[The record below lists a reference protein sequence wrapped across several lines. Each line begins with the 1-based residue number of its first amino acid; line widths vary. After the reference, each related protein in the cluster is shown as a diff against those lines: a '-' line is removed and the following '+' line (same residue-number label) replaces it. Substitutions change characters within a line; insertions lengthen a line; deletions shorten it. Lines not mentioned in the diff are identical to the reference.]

1 MRDFATSS
9 HPGVQ
14 TQLNR
19 LGALSLPS
27 GRFGLEVIHELLARI
42 GNPHKALPPVFHVA
56 GTNGKGSTCA
66 YLRAMLEAQGL
77 TVHAATKPHLVRYN
91 ERIRVA
97 GKLIED
103 DLLADL
109 LKEVLDQ
116 GEDLSPS
123 FFEVTAAAYFLAF
136 HRIPA
141 DACIIEVGLGGRL
154 DATNVLDGQAACGI
168 ATLGIDHKE
177 FLLVPEDGVPT
188 DPLCRIAFEK
198 AGIARPG
205 VPLVTQAYPADVT
218 KTVITQAMIAG
229 ARTYIR
235 DLDWS
240 AEIDEAIHYRDR
252 DGELTLPL
260 PALAG
265 LHQADNAALAVA
277 MLRHQ
282 TQVSVSPEAMAQGIR
297 AARWPARLQLL
308 GQGPLTTLVPGRRVW
323 LDGGHN
329 ADAGLAIARF
339 FGANVARGL
348 RQAQPERMEDLDH
361 STNLAHPEP
370 VEAPA
375 QLLHLITGML
385 ANKDPAAI
393 VAPLRGQLLSL
404 SVVPAPGHEAHRPED
419 IAPYA
424 DLPVQAYAD
433 VPAALAALPP
443 EGDVLIA
450 GSLYLAGEVLRL
462 NREFPD

>member
-1 MRDFATSS
+1 LRDFAVSDS
-9 HPGVQ
+9 PRVQ
-14 TQLNR
+14 AQLNR

-27 GRFGLEVIHELLARI
+27 GRLGLKTIRTLLDRL
-42 GNPHKALPPVFHVA
+42 GNPHRALPPVFHVA

-66 YLRAMLEAQGL
+66 YLRAMLEAEGL

-91 ERIRVA
+91 ERIRLA

-109 LKEVLDQ
+109 LKEVLDL
-116 GEDLSPS
+116 GADLEPS
-123 FFEVTAAAYFLAF
+123 FFEVTTAATFLAF
-136 HRIPA
+136 HRFPA
-141 DACIIEVGLGGRL
+141 DACVIEVGLGGRF
-154 DATNVLDGQAACGI
+154 DATNVLDHQAACAI

-177 FLLVPEDGVPT
+177 FLLVPESDVPQE
-188 DPLCRIAFEK
+188 PLCRIAFEK

-205 VPLVTQAYPADVT
+205 VPLVTQSYPAEVT
-218 KTVITQAMIAG
+218 KTVIDQAMKVG
-229 ARTYIR
+229 ARPAIR
-235 DLDWS
+235 DLDWFADLGES
-240 AEIDEAIHYRDR
+240 IAYRDR
-252 DGELTLPL
+252 HGELSLPL

-265 LHQADNAALAVA
+265 SHQADNAALAVA

-282 TQVSVSPEAMAQGIR
+282 SKLAISPEAMAQGIR

-308 GQGPLTTLVPGRRVW
+308 GPGPLTALVPGRKVW

-329 ADAGLAIARF
+329 ADAGLAIAAF
-339 FGANVARGL
+339 FGAGAACGL
-348 RQAQPERMEDLDH
+348 RQAQPERSMG
-361 STNLAHPEP
+361 SASNQN
-370 VEAPA
+370 PA
-375 QLLHLITGML
+375 QPELVEGRAQRLHLITGML
-385 ANKDPAAI
+385 SSKDPAAI
-393 VAPLRGQLLSL
+393 VAPLKGKLLSL

-419 IAPYA
+419 IAAHA
-424 DLPVQAYAD
+424 DLPVCAFGD
-433 VPAALAALPP
+433 VAAALRALPP

>member
-1 MRDFATSS
+1 
-9 HPGVQ
+9 
-14 TQLNR
+14 
-19 LGALSLPS
+19 
-27 GRFGLEVIHELLARI
+27 
-42 GNPHKALPPVFHVA
+42 
-56 GTNGKGSTCA
+56 
-66 YLRAMLEAQGL
+66 MLEAEGL

-103 DLLADL
+103 ELLAGL

-177 FLLVPEDGVPT
+177 FLLVPEEGVPS

-205 VPLVTQAYPADVT
+205 VPLVTQAYPATVA
-218 KTVITQAMIAG
+218 KTVIEQAMIAG

-235 DLDWS
+235 DLNWS
-240 AEIDEAIHYRDR
+240 AEIGEAIHYHDR
-252 DGELTLPL
+252 FGELTLPL
-260 PALAG
+260 PTLAG
-265 LHQADNAALAVA
+265 KHQADNAALAVA

-282 TQVSVSPEAMAQGIR
+282 SQVSVSPEAMARGIR

-308 GQGPLTTLVPGRRVW
+308 DEGPLTALVPGRRVW

-329 ADAGLAIARF
+329 VDAGLAIARF
-339 FGANVARGL
+339 FDGA
-348 RQAQPERMEDLDH
+348 
-361 STNLAHPEP
+361 
-370 VEAPA
+370 AP
-375 QLLHLITGML
+375 LHLITGML

-393 VAPLRGQLLSL
+393 VAPLRGQLSSL

-419 IAPYA
+419 IAPHA
-424 DLPVQAYAD
+424 DLPVQAFAD
-433 VPAALAALPP
+433 VAAALGALPP
-443 EGDVLIA
+443 GGDVLIA

>member
-1 MRDFATSS
+1 MRDFATST

-116 GEDLSPS
+116 GEDLGPS

-218 KTVITQAMIAG
+218 KTLITQAMIAG

-252 DGELTLPL
+252 FGELTLPL

-282 TQVSVSPEAMAQGIR
+282 TQVLASPEAMAQGIR

-308 GQGPLTTLVPGRRVW
+308 GDGPLTALVPGRRVW

-329 ADAGLAIARF
+329 ADAGLAIAAF
-339 FGANVARGL
+339 FRRPGLDPGPVAALQRP
-348 RQAQPERMEDLDH
+348 RVIP
-361 STNLAHPEP
+361 
-370 VEAPA
+370 PA
-375 QLLHLITGML
+375 VPDQVRDDEGLHLITGML

-393 VAPLRGQLLSL
+393 VAPLRGQLRSL

-419 IAPYA
+419 IAPHA

-443 EGDVLIA
+443 HGDVLIA
-450 GSLYLAGEVLRL
+450 GSLYLAGEVLLL